1 MAFTLNHSFNY
12 LFIKMNLLKK
22 SCFLFFL
29 FSLSISTAFSQQN
42 NCGLRISLLTATPGE
57 ELYSTFGHS
66 AIRVT
71 DSMQGTD
78 IIFNYGTFDFDDP
91 DFYSKFVRGKLLYFV
106 SVDDFENFVYQ
117 YQYEKR
123 GITEQELNLT
133 CNEKNNLYNAL
144 IENSKE
150 ENKYYKYDFVYD
162 NCTTRL
168 RDIVEKETNEKLV
181 TKNIRPY
188 EGVSFRNLIHEY
200 LDRGNQYWSK
210 FGIDMVLGTP
220 LDKEITNQEAMFL
233 PDYLLYAFDSTTKN
247 GKPLVQQKKE
257 LIPPLIDYG
266 NKPIFTPLVIFTI
279 LMLLVLIASFM
290 TNKKIQA
297 ILTIFDF
304 IFFLVCGLIGVLIL
318 FMWFGTEHQTAKNN
332 FNIWWA
338 LPLHAVMAF
347 MVHKRNSLVKKY
359 FTFIFFS
366 ILLLLGAWVFLP
378 QQLNI
383 AFLPVVGIILIR
395 SWFISKKDF
404 YGIQPN

>member
-1 MAFTLNHSFNY
+1 
-12 LFIKMNLLKK
+12 MNLLKK
-22 SCFLFFL
+22 TCYLFFL
-29 FSLSISTAFSQQN
+29 FLFSLSTAFSQQD
-42 NCGLRISLLTATPGE
+42 NCRLQISLLTATPGE

-66 AIRVT
+66 ALRVT

-106 SVDDFENFVYQ
+106 SVDDFENFIYQ

-123 GITEQELNLT
+123 GITEQVLNLT
-133 CNEKNNLYNAL
+133 CNEKNKLYNAL

-168 RDIVEKETNEKLV
+168 RDIVENESDEKLV
-181 TKNIRPY
+181 TKNIRPF

-210 FGIDMVLGTP
+210 FGIDMVLGMP
-220 LDKEITNQEAMFL
+220 LDKELTNKEAMFL
-233 PDYLLYAFDSTTKN
+233 PDYLLYAFDSTTKD

-257 LIPPLIDYG
+257 LLPPLIDYE
-266 NKPIFTPLVIFTI
+266 NKAIFTPLVVFTI
-279 LMLLVLIASFM
+279 LMLFVLIASFM
-290 TNKKIQA
+290 ANKKIQSA
-297 ILTIFDF
+297 LTIFDF
-304 IFFLVCGLIGVLIL
+304 IFFLLCGLIGLLIL

-338 LPLHAVMAF
+338 LPLHSVMAF
-347 MVHKRNSLVKKY
+347 MVHKRTRMVKNY

-366 ILLLLGAWVFLP
+366 VLLLLVAWAFLP

-383 AFLPVVGIILIR
+383 AFLPVTGIILIR

-404 YGIQPN
+404 YGITSNGN

>member
-1 MAFTLNHSFNY
+1 
-12 LFIKMNLLKK
+12 MNLLKK
-22 SCFLFFL
+22 SIFLFFL
-29 FSLSISTAFSQQN
+29 LFISLSSIFSQQS
-42 NCGLRISLLTATPGE
+42 NCRLQISLLTATPGE

-71 DSMQGTD
+71 DSIQGSD

-106 SVDDFENFVYQ
+106 SVDDFENFIYQ

-123 GITEQELNLT
+123 GITEQVLNLT

-168 RDIVEKETNEKLV
+168 RDIVENESEELLA
-181 TKNIRPY
+181 TKNIRPF

-210 FGIDMVLGTP
+210 FGIDMVLGMP
-220 LDKEITNQEAMFL
+220 LDKELTNEEAMFL

-247 GKPLVQQKKE
+247 GERLVQQKKE
-257 LIPPLIDYG
+257 IIPPLIEYG
-266 NKPIFTPLVIFTI
+266 GKPIFTPLVVFTL
-279 LMLLVLIASFM
+279 LMLLILIASF
-290 TNKKIQA
+290 TANKKIQSA
-297 ILTIFDF
+297 LPIFDF
-304 IFFLVCGLIGVLIL
+304 IFFLFCGLIGLLII

-338 LPLHAVMAF
+338 LPLHAGMAF
-347 MVHKRNSLVKKY
+347 VVHKKTRMVKNY
-359 FTFIFFS
+359 FIFVFFS
-366 ILLLLGAWVFLP
+366 ILLLLVAWAFLP

-383 AFLPVVGIILIR
+383 AFLPVAGIILIR

-404 YGIQPN
+404 YGITSN

>member
-1 MAFTLNHSFNY
+1 MFLSF
-12 LFIKMNLLKK
+12 I
-22 SCFLFFL
+22 
-29 FSLSISTAFSQQN
+29 SLSSVFSQQN
-42 NCGLRISLLTATPGE
+42 NCGLQISLLTATPGE

-71 DSMQGTD
+71 DSIQGTD

-106 SVDDFENFVYQ
+106 SVDDFENFIYQ

-123 GITEQELNLT
+123 GITEQVLNLT
-133 CNEKNNLYNAL
+133 CYEKNNLYNAL

-168 RDIVEKETNEKLV
+168 RDIVENETKEKLV
-181 TKNIRPY
+181 TKDIRPF

-210 FGIDMVLGTP
+210 FGIDLVLGMP
-220 LDKEITNQEAMFL
+220 LDKELTNKEAMFL
-233 PDYLLYAFDSTTKN
+233 PDYLMYAFDSTTLN
-247 GKPLVQQKKE
+247 GRQLVQQKTE
-257 LIPPLIDYG
+257 IIPPFINDG
-266 NKPIFTPLVIFTI
+266 GKPILTPLVVFTI
-279 LMLLVLIASFM
+279 LLLLILIASFM
-290 TNKKIQA
+290 TNKKIQSA
-297 ILTIFDF
+297 LAIFDF
-304 IFFLVCGLIGVLIL
+304 IFFLLCGLIGLLIL

-338 LPLHAVMAF
+338 FPLHAVMAF
-347 MVHKRNSLVKKY
+347 MVHKRTRMVKNY
-359 FTFIFFS
+359 FIFIFFS
-366 ILLLLGAWVFLP
+366 IILLLVAWAFLP
-378 QQLNI
+378 QHLNI

-395 SWFISKKDF
+395 SWFISKTDF
-404 YGIQPN
+404 YGITSN

>member
-1 MAFTLNHSFNY
+1 
-12 LFIKMNLLKK
+12 
-22 SCFLFFL
+22 
-29 FSLSISTAFSQQN
+29 
-42 NCGLRISLLTATPGE
+42 
-57 ELYSTFGHS
+57 
-66 AIRVT
+66 
-71 DSMQGTD
+71 MQGTD

-123 GITEQELNLT
+123 GITEQVLNLT

-304 IFFLVCGLIGVLIL
+304 IFFLICGLIGVLIL

-359 FTFIFFS
+359 FTFVFFS
-366 ILLLLGAWVFLP
+366 VLLLLGAWVFLP